1 MQGSAHSVLT
11 SCRLVLN
18 ISKRDSKLII
28 QSYLN
33 LQNLN
38 HTQNSIQ
45 KTIPMVIIRKNL
57 ILFVNVVILYS
68 PINIS

>member
-11 SCRLVLN
+11 SCRFVRN

-28 QSYLN
+28 QSYVN
-33 LQNLN
+33 HQNLN

-45 KTIPMVIIRKNL
+45 KTIPMVIIKKNV